1 MCLAVPGRVVRWIK
15 RTPPFETA
23 SIEFGGLRREVN
35 MACVPEAKI
44 DDYVLVHAGIAI
56 SILSQVEAYRLL
68 RTLEELESG
77 KDVIE
82 DDGDRLP

>member
-1 MCLAVPGRVVRWIK
+1 MCLAVPGRVVRWID

-23 SIEFGGLRREVN
+23 SIEFGGLQREIN

-56 SILSQVEAYRLL
+56 SIVSHVEAQQML
-68 RTLEELESG
+68 RTLEQLNSAEE
-77 KDVIE
+77 VF
-82 DDGDRLP
+82 DDGKECPP